1 MEKNFYEQ
9 KRDNFITYGKYK
21 DNYSEFVSI
30 IEQNFKNIKYDD
42 FQVYQDNIE
51 ERIKN
56 AGFVISG
63 RYHGIIAA
71 IQKGIPCIGIDIC
84 PKIRALMKDCNLEE
98 YCIKMEEVNKLDFL
112 IKKAKQNVSE
122 IREKQHKYRQ
132 QAIDII
138 QKDIN
143 AAKNKINKY
152 IKPF

>member
-1 MEKNFYEQ
+1 
-9 KRDNFITYGKYK
+9 
-21 DNYSEFVSI
+21 
-30 IEQNFKNIKYDD
+30 
-42 FQVYQDNIE
+42 
-51 ERIKN
+51 
-56 AGFVISG
+56 
-63 RYHGIIAA
+63 
-71 IQKGIPCIGIDIC
+71 
-84 PKIRALMKDCNLEE
+84 MKDCNLEE